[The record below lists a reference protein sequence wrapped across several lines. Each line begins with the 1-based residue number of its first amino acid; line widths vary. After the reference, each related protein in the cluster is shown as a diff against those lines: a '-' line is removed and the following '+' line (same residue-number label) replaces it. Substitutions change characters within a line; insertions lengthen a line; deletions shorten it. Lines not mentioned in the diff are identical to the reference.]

1 MAEIL
6 DNIQWTLSN
15 RSNFEVN
22 KEDLE
27 GIVDIPYFPANNY
40 VNLEGDITFY
50 TKSVPCKR
58 FFCDST
64 SLTGILEPSIE
75 EQRIVLLRWEKGKRK
90 VIYGYIGDDY
100 PQYRQYHTMTYT
112 DERLFIFGG
121 YVNGRCSQDLWE
133 LVQGEWIN
141 HTPSFPES
149 CQWPGR
155 RKNSSL
161 LLFNNKLY
169 LFGGKVDVAIGEFEY
184 GSESWITLND
194 LWVYDLDSKVWT
206 QYDPQSLLPRELGK
220 VVWTDGTLVHIVMEN
235 KVIVYNLETDSIQET
250 ITGLSTPVEETSQV
264 LYKNGKFYILNEGT
278 GGALSNNSL
287 WEYNSSSYT
296 FTKITTGVLA
306 VNDAGQAFTYNTKD
320 LKLGGVSYTRTQ
332 ETFIPK
338 KIQLSDLS
346 ELEELDIVLPPA
358 AYLHNTVYIGNNKVF
373 FFSGADWLKPDYVFY
388 EDTWIVDIEN
398 GQTELISTSTHPAER
413 VYAGVCYD
421 KDRNCVWLFGGWNG
435 SHYYNDL
442 WKFDLE
448 EKTWSQVVPEGT
460 LPEKRQKVGMA
471 YLFDRVYIIGGY
483 NDAES
488 FNDFWYYD
496 ISENK
501 WVREYP
507 IDVIPFGTDNKLF
520 TYKDRLWFFNGEVK
534 LYRYYYERKQFVPV
548 GLDTSHYSTTHPLN
562 TIKNERLYL
571 TAPLEATLI
580 EDRLFIFGYYP
591 TSIIH
596 GGGSANL
603 AIDMNTF
610 EVISID
616 DCTRSIV
623 PHYLTPLNKVTL
635 LSINPDTN
643 LGLYYLNYS
652 PIQPLTKNQLPH
664 PDYSL
669 GALVA
674 ETSDGTKLMDKSG
687 IFQIKSYWEPVQD
700 KTFSFVTDSTTVTE
714 EEIHSKNALFDSTG
728 VVEIPWFLYSLKSL
742 NFSEYYEAPLRGWF
756 EKDERIFIIDNNG
769 KIVKINT
776 NDGSRFDYL
785 AELWKGSVFGYKDGI
800 IYCFGGE
807 PNFWEYYSQHGIRAG
822 GLDENALCHQ
832 GFMKFDLNYN
842 EFQVSYL
849 QTIPDKFERIDYE
862 IVKEYLIDL
871 AHDNITDDLD
881 KEHVEAVRE
890 QLYLQTQK
898 ILTDLSGRQITYENG
913 TRPSERTLA
922 QSVQIGSKIYVFGG
936 AYKYADD
943 SGCPHWTPLSDCH
956 YYDIDENKWVSLAKC
971 PIAVYNGAVVWDGDD
986 KIYLIGGYTKD
997 GFKGPNKEIWIYSIS
1012 KDTWTKLLY
1021 IPLGYRGRGKPT
1033 CFRRENKIIIIYGAQ
1048 TQKVM
1053 KGGQCPS
1060 YIDYGVDDI
1069 WVLDLEQSVFYRAA
1083 RAYPNEGLI
1092 IQNNEDP
1099 DNRYIELWPSAPY
1112 IEEVTDDNRLV
1123 TSLRKWL
1130 FDIVE
1135 KEYSY
1140 IEIQPDA
1147 ETYYSFSMN
1156 YTVDPDTG
1164 ETSGGSPST
1173 AYLKAFYHKGK
1184 LYLFGY
1190 IIPPQNQAVQLC
1202 RFYYVDENNVLRQI
1216 TRGFPISTTAPKA
1229 VVYDNNKYL
1238 YCYWNGYNLWRLNLD
1253 YIEEDWFRAPPNP
1266 DLEKNFVN
1274 IDHAFYYS
1282 PSNEIIFC
1290 STDGCVVKYHAETN
1304 CWLLNK
1310 EVSWVNSVENIADIV
1325 MTDEFLYYFK
1335 EKSLWGKIYNVLT
1348 RQYDCFYFNLLKL
1361 QVKHWNFMSYD
1372 YLPSVVK
1379 RKRLYVINKLG
1390 HVMYA
1395 WTRIKG
1401 KLDVEISLPNFYRA
1415 DELRIYCDYHCY
1427 EHPEMFQVKVH
1438 QFDGWKDLGTGTS
1451 VINDSDWS
1459 WDTEYYRRY
1468 KKLVGNNWI
1477 YSTCPPNFV
1486 KYTLQKPVDRVRIVG
1501 IAPHSISN
1509 YIAHLNDIRL
1519 LNTTPKLEFT
1529 DATGNPIFNITIEP
1543 FYTEESTWYGITV
1556 TNSSS
1561 STVTDVKTY
1570 IKDDETILF
1579 SKDLSEWRTADQDT
1593 PLELAAELLPGNS
1606 VSFWIKAISTKRPI
1620 TEDLVVMG
1628 TV

>member
-6 DNIQWTLSN
+6 DNIQWALTN

-64 SLTGILEPSIE
+64 SLTGILEPTVK
-75 EQRIVLLRWEKGKRK
+75 EQRIVLLHWKKGGRE
-90 VIYGYIGDDY
+90 VTYGYIGDDY
-100 PQYRQYHTMTYT
+100 PQYRQYFTMTYT
-112 DERLFIFGG
+112 DERLYIFGG

-169 LFGGKVDVAIGEFEY
+169 LFGGKVDVAIGEFEK

-194 LWVYDLDSKVWT
+194 LWVYDLNSKAWT

-220 VVWTDGTLVHIVMEN
+220 VVWTDGSLVHIVMKD

-250 ITGLSTPVEETSQV
+250 ITGLSTPIEETTQI
-264 LYKNGKFYILNEGT
+264 LYKNGKFYILNEGNN
-278 GGALSNNSL
+278 LSNNSL

-296 FTKITTGVLA
+296 FTKVTDGVLA
-306 VNDAGQAFTYNTKD
+306 ANDTGEAFIYNTKD

-338 KIQLSDLS
+338 KIQLGDLS
-346 ELEELDIVLPPA
+346 ELEELDIILPPA
-358 AYLHNTVYIGNNKVF
+358 AYLHNTVYIGNNRVF
-373 FFSGADWLKPDYVFY
+373 FFSGADWLKPNYVFY
-388 EDTWIVDIEN
+388 EDTWIVDITD
-398 GQTELISTSTHPAER
+398 GQTELISTTAHPAER
-413 VYAGVCYD
+413 VYAGLCYD

-448 EKTWSQVVPEGT
+448 EKTWTQVAPEGT

-548 GLDTSHYSTTHPLN
+548 GLDTSHYSVNHPLN

-571 TAPLEATLI
+571 VAPLEATLI

-591 TSIIH
+591 SSITH
-596 GGGSANL
+596 GGRAANL
-603 AIDMNTF
+603 AIDFNTF

-616 DCTRSIV
+616 DCTKSIV

-664 PDYSL
+664 PDYSI

-687 IFQIKSYWEPVQD
+687 IFQIKSYWESVTD

-714 EEIHSKNALFDSTG
+714 EEIQSKNALFDSTG

-756 EKDERIFIIDNNG
+756 EKEERIFIIDNNG

-776 NDGSRFDYL
+776 NDGSKFDYL

-807 PNFWEYYSQHGIRAG
+807 PNTWGYYSQHGIRAG

-871 AHDNITDDLD
+871 AQDNITDDLD

-913 TRPSERTLA
+913 TRPSARTLA
-922 QSVQIGSKIYVFGG
+922 QSAQIGSKIYVFGG
-936 AYKYADD
+936 AYKHSDD
-943 SGCPHWTPLSDCH
+943 FGCPHWSPLSDCH

-986 KIYLIGGYTKD
+986 KIYLIGGYKKD

-1012 KDTWTKLLY
+1012 KDTWTKLLHV
-1021 IPLGYRGRGKPT
+1021 PLGYRGRGKPT
-1033 CFRRENKIIIIYGAQ
+1033 CFRKENKIVIIYGAQ
-1048 TQKVM
+1048 TQEVM
-1053 KGGQCPS
+1053 EGEGCPH
-1060 YIDYGVDDI
+1060 YIDYGIDDI

-1092 IQNNEDP
+1092 IQNNEDL

-1140 IEIQPDA
+1140 VEIQPDA

-1156 YTVDPDTG
+1156 YTG
-1164 ETSGGSPST
+1164 ETNGGSPST

-1216 TRGFPISTTAPKA
+1216 TRGFPISGSAPKA
-1229 VVYDNNKYL
+1229 VVYDNNKYM

-1266 DLEKNFVN
+1266 DLEKSFVN
-1274 IDHAFYYS
+1274 IDHAFYYE

-1290 STDGCVVKYHAETN
+1290 SIDGCVVKYHAETN

-1310 EVSWVNSVENIADIV
+1310 EVSWENSTEKIADIV
-1325 MTDEFLYYFK
+1325 IADEFLYYFK

-1372 YLPSVVK
+1372 YLPSTVK

-1401 KLDVEISLPNFYRA
+1401 KLDLEISLPNFYRA

-1427 EHPEMFQVKVH
+1427 EHPEMFQVKVRY
-1438 QFDGWKDLGTGTS
+1438 FDGWKDLGTGTS
-1451 VINDSDWS
+1451 VVNDQDWS

-1468 KKLVGNNWI
+1468 KKLVGTNWI
-1477 YSTCPPNFV
+1477 YSDCPPNFV
-1486 KYTLQKPVDRVRIVG
+1486 KYTLQKPVDRIRIVG
-1501 IAPHSISN
+1501 KAPYSISN

-1519 LNTTPKLEFT
+1519 LNTAPKLEFT

-1543 FYTEESTWYGITV
+1543 FYTEESIWYGITV

-1579 SKDLSEWRTADQDT
+1579 SKDLNEWRIADQDN

-1620 TEDLVVMG
+1620 TEDLIVMG